1 MKLRVLQE
9 PLITLEAQGKD
20 AREVFA
26 ELFRQAGKSFA
37 LHTTLERPLYLML
50 REVPFLRALQ
60 IVCEATDTRF
70 AVREGVYLVLP
81 KQSAAVQPPPRPAA
95 RVRLVCQQATLQQV
109 ARLIEAQSG
118 VKIEVAPGTPALQF
132 SLNLPEMEI
141 EAVLAAICRGT
152 GLRWERTA
160 QGYRIA
166 SVEPPRLKVAASPDT
181 AVRGSIRA
189 TSASPRSTPT
199 RPIPPDSLLRCPKC
213 RYALQQEW
221 RYCPMC
227 GAWVKPLTD
236 RAKQEAR

>member
-1 MKLRVLQE
+1 MKLRLLQE

-26 ELFRQAGKSFA
+26 ELFRQAGKPFA
-37 LHTTLERPLYLML
+37 LHTALERPLYLML

-70 AVREGVYLVLP
+70 TVRDGVYLVLP
-81 KQSAAVQPPPRPAA
+81 KRSAAVQPPPRPAA

-109 ARLIEAQSG
+109 ARLIESQAG
-118 VKIEVAPGTPALQF
+118 VKIEVAPDVPALLF
-132 SLNLPEMEI
+132 NLNLPEMEI
-141 EAVLAAICRGT
+141 EAVLEAICRGM

-166 SVEPPRLKVAASPDT
+166 SVEPPRLKAASPPTTD
-181 AVRGSIRA
+181 VRGAIRSPS
-189 TSASPRSTPT
+189 TPPRSTPP
-199 RPIPPDSLLRCPKC
+199 RAIPPDQSLRCPKC
-213 RYALQQEW
+213 RYALQREW

>member
-1 MKLRVLQE
+1 MKPRLLQE

-26 ELFRQAGKSFA
+26 ELFQQAGKPFA
-37 LHTTLERPLYLML
+37 LHTALERPLYLRL
-50 REVPFLRALQ
+50 HEVPFLRALQ

-70 AVREGVYLVLP
+70 AVRDGVYLVLP
-81 KQSAAVQPPPRPAA
+81 KQSAAQSLPRPAT
-95 RVRLVCQQATLQQV
+95 RVRLVCKQATLQQV
-109 ARLIEAQSG
+109 ARLIESQAG
-118 VKIEVAPGTPALQF
+118 VQIEVAPDAPALQF
-132 SLNLPEMEI
+132 NLNLPEMEV
-141 EAVLAAICRGT
+141 EAVLEAICRGT

-166 SVEPPRLKVAASPDT
+166 SAEPPRLKAVSTPDST
-181 AVRGSIRA
+181 ARGAIRA
-189 TSASPRSTPT
+189 PSAPPRSTPT
-199 RPIPPDSLLRCPKC
+199 RALPPDPPLRCPKC

-236 RAKQEAR
+236 RAKREAR

>member
-1 MKLRVLQE
+1 MKPRFLQE

-26 ELFRQAGKSFA
+26 ELFQQAGKPFA
-37 LHTTLERPLYLML
+37 LHTALERPLYLRL

-70 AVREGVYLVLP
+70 AVRDGVYLVLP
-81 KQSAAVQPPPRPAA
+81 KQSAAAHEPSRPAR
-95 RVRLVCQQATLQQV
+95 RVRLVGKQMTLQQV
-109 ARLIEAQSG
+109 ARLIEAQAG
-118 VKIEVAPGTPALQF
+118 VKIELAPDVPALQF
-132 SLNLPEMEI
+132 NLNLPEMEI
-141 EAVLAAICRGT
+141 EAVLEAICRGT

-166 SVEPPRLKVAASPDT
+166 SVEPPRLKAVSTPDST
-181 AVRGSIRA
+181 ARGAIRA
-189 TSASPRSTPT
+189 PSAPPRPTPT
-199 RPIPPDSLLRCPKC
+199 RALPPDPPLRCPKC

-236 RAKQEAR
+236 RAKREAR

>member
-1 MKLRVLQE
+1 MRPRVLQE

-26 ELFRQAGKSFA
+26 ELFRQAGKPFA
-37 LHTTLERPLYLML
+37 LHTALERPLYLML

-81 KQSAAVQPPPRPAA
+81 KQAAAAQAPPRPAN
-95 RVRLVCQQATLQQV
+95 RVRLVCKQATLQQV
-109 ARLIEAQSG
+109 ARLIEAQAG
-118 VKIEVAPGTPALQF
+118 VKIEVAPDVPALQF
-132 SLNLPEMEI
+132 NLNLPEMEV
-141 EAVLAAICRGT
+141 ETVLAAICRGT

-166 SVEPPRLKVAASPDT
+166 PVEPPRLKVVASPDS
-181 AVRGSIRA
+181 AVRGAIRA
-189 TSASPRSTPT
+189 PSAPPRSTPA
-199 RPIPPDSLLRCPKC
+199 RALPPDESLKCPKC
-213 RYALQQEW
+213 RYTLQLEW

-236 RAKQEAR
+236 RAKREAR